1 MFDSFNLELS
11 IILIQFIESLHRRGV
26 NMSLNMHIKQYG
38 LTQNNKILQNIE
50 LIGYEVNHKS
60 AT

>member
-1 MFDSFNLELS
+1 MFGSFNLELS

-50 LIGYEVNHKS
+50 LIGYEVNHKN